1 MKTILYTLVALFM
14 IGSFTSC
21 TTDSVADEDVSFEFH
36 ATEGADYED
45 TPGDQGGN

>member
-36 ATEGADYED
+36 ATEGGD
-45 TPGDQGGN
+45 TDVTEEDQGGN

>member
-21 TTDSVADEDVSFEFH
+21 TTDSVADEDVSFEYY
-36 ATEGADYED
+36 ATGDGQVEEE
-45 TPGDQGGN
+45 DQGGGK

>member
-21 TTDSVADEDVSFEFH
+21 TTDSVADEDVSFEYY
-36 ATEGADYED
+36 ATEGADGDVTEE
-45 TPGDQGGN
+45 DQGGN

>member
-21 TTDSVADEDVSFEFH
+21 TTDSVADEDISFEFH
-36 ATEGADYED
+36 ATTGENGQMDEDDEG
-45 TPGDQGGN
+45 

>member
-21 TTDSVADEDVSFEFH
+21 TTDSVADEDVSFEYYS
-36 ATEGADYED
+36 TTGENGQMGGEDEG
-45 TPGDQGGN
+45 